1 MFTSPVNEAEAIRI
15 IKLCKP
21 KDTMDYD
28 DISMWV
34 RSRIVPQVVK
44 PLVHI
49 FNRSFSTGIFQSEMK
64 NAKVIQ
70 LFKNGNKSHFSNY
83 LN

>member
-15 IKLCKP
+15 IKLCK
-21 KDTMDYD
+21 DTMDYD
-28 DISMWV
+28 DISMRV
-34 RSRIVPQVVK
+34 RSKIVHQVVK